1 MSTGTRPDISPYVSH
16 LSRFLVNPGV
26 AHWNAAVK
34 VLAYLR
40 STKHLGLQFTRTD
53 SEYANALSL
62 FVDATWADCTD
73 TRKSTTGFVCFLNGG
88 PVSWKSKLQEIIAQS
103 STEAEMIA
111 ACKGSNEAAF
121 LRFVLADLGF
131 PQKST
136 RCYEDNTGVT
146 CLARNPGA
154 LRDRSK
160 HFELR
165 WLKVQEYATEGTI
178 DLIQVG
184 TKWQIADALTKWL
197 PRPRFEFLRGYLL
210 GTSTFDHS
218 KYPTRSH

>member
-1 MSTGTRPDISPYVSH
+1 MGT
-16 LSRFLVNPGV
+16 
-26 AHWNAAVK
+26 
-34 VLAYLR
+34 
-40 STKHLGLQFTRTD
+40 
-53 SEYANALSL
+53 
-62 FVDATWADCTD
+62 
-73 TRKSTTGFVCFLNGG
+73 
-88 PVSWKSKLQEIIAQS
+88 
-103 STEAEMIA
+103 
-111 ACKGSNEAAF
+111 
-121 LRFVLADLGF
+121 DLENFGR
-131 PQKST
+131 QA
-136 RCYEDNTGVT
+136 GVT

-165 WLKVQEYATEGTI
+165 WLKVQEYASEGTI